1 MSTQRRRARRAWR
14 RVVGWF
20 GTAQRVASKA
30 AGGGNLDLVL
40 TSESDR
46 ECLEQTRSDMN
57 AKHSKRR
64 KRRFDE
70 LAGGEQQSSPD
81 SFGGEAH
88 GPDTLRGGED
98 TGPDSFGGESD
109 GPDTLRGGED
119 RGPDSFGGTSEWPE
133 GD

>member
-1 MSTQRRRARRAWR
+1 MPKQRRTARPAWR
-14 RVVGWF
+14 RIVRWF
-20 GTAQRVASKA
+20 GIAQRAASEA

-40 TSESDR
+40 TSETDR
-46 ECLEQTRSDMN
+46 ECLGQTRSGMN

-64 KRRFDE
+64 KRTYDE
-70 LAGGEQQSSPD
+70 LAGGEQRSAPD
-81 SFGGEAH
+81 SFGDEAH

-119 RGPDSFGGTSEWPE
+119 RGLDSFGGPSHWPE